1 MKRLKIVKQ
10 IPDLQIE
17 WATQYANQSLRAF
30 LLETKGFSERQYRYI
45 LDKSPA
51 IEWNIRK
58 EEIQNKVVSE
68 TIDSFAEQA
77 AQVHRGFIASAELA
91 TAFTRRALAARSTNI
106 ESSEL
111 LNLLKSLAEAQEIY
125 LKAIGAEKGH
135 GLLDI
140 YGELLKDR
148 PDKRQ
153 KVDPVGPEADLSYE
167 DIMVLIEAKREM
179 KAKTKE
185 RTA

>member
-30 LLETKGFSERQYRYI
+30 LLDTKGFTERQYRYI
-45 LDKSPA
+45 LDRSPA

-68 TIDSFAEQA
+68 TIESFAEQA
-77 AQVHRGFIASAELA
+77 AQVHRGFITAAELA
-91 TAFTRRALAARSTNI
+91 TAVTQRTLAAKGSHI
-106 ESSEL
+106 ESGEL

-125 LKAIGAEKGH
+125 LKAIGAQKGH

-140 YGELLKDR
+140 YGELLKNR

-153 KVDPVGPEADLSYE
+153 KADPVGSDADLSYE
-167 DIMVLIEAKREM
+167 DVMILIEAKREM
-179 KAKTKE
+179 KSRHRE
-185 RTA
+185 RST